1 MAPKARADNVVIHR
15 IEFQEKE
22 RELIEQLLASN
33 LLKNSGAFLGGLGV
47 PEFVKYMKVPTEV
60 IGFLYSV
67 ATIAEALGIETG
79 LPTPVDAVQWWEE
92 YQAKSRQ
99 MAIDR
104 EACGGDVSVLGQII
118 DTLRVLLGADEE
130 VLRSRWN
137 CPEEGENP
145 QGGASTGD
153 ASTDGLDGSNSKVP
167 FGPGGPFGDGPI

>member
-1 MAPKARADNVVIHR
+1 VPKAAPTEVVVHR
-15 IEFQEKE
+15 IEFQQKE
-22 RELIEQLLASN
+22 RELLEQLQAS
-33 LLKNSGAFLGGLGV
+33 LLVRNTGTFLHGLGV
-47 PEFVKYMKVPTEV
+47 PEFVKYMKDPTEI

-104 EACGGDVSVLGQII
+104 EECGGDTSVLGQIL
-118 DTLRVLLGADEE
+118 DTLRVFFGASDE

-153 ASTDGLDGSNSKVP
+153 DSTDGLDGGNSDIP
-167 FGPGGPFGDGPI
+167 FSPGGPFGDGPI